1 MTSRHSG
8 VEREQLSIS
17 LSVIVLDLLF
27 EEKRLEGGFVVG
39 FLWQVLMLK

>member
-1 MTSRHSG
+1 MTSWHLG

-17 LSVIVLDLLF
+17 LDVTVLDLLF
-27 EEKRLEGGFVVG
+27 EEKRLEGSFVVR